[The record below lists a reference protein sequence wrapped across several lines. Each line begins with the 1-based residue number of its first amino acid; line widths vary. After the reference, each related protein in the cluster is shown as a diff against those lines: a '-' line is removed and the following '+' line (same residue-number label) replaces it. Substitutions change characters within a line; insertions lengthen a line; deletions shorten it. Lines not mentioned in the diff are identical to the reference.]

1 MILVTGATGNV
12 GREVVRQLQQAG
24 RRVRV
29 LTRSPEKVSF
39 PENVEIV
46 AGDLTAPETLKAALE
61 GVHKVFLIRV
71 PGSDHFPT
79 LAKQSGVGKIV
90 FLSSGAIGSPIE
102 NAIGRNH
109 LHTEEL
115 IRQSGV
121 KWVFLRPGAFMTNA
135 LQWAVSIRS
144 EGVVR
149 APFGDVGN
157 TPIDPRD
164 IAAVAAAALV
174 SPEHDG
180 KVYTLT
186 GPEILTPIE
195 QVQILGSV
203 LGRDL
208 RFEDIPEKIA
218 EENMKRFA
226 PPEIVESIFSL
237 TRAMRDNKNHRAHS
251 LTTTVEDVTGR
262 PAHTFR
268 QWATDYAGQFR

>member
-24 RRVRV
+24 RHVRV

-39 PENVEIV
+39 PEGVEIA
-46 AGDLTAPETLKAALE
+46 AGDLTDPETLKAALDA
-61 GVHKVFLIRV
+61 VHKVFLMRV
-71 PGSDHFPT
+71 PGSDNFST
-79 LAKQSGVGKIV
+79 LAKQSGVEEIV
-90 FLSSGAIGSPIE
+90 FLSSGAIDSPTE

-121 KWVFLRPGAFMTNA
+121 RWTFLRPGAFMTNA

-144 EGVVR
+144 EGVAR

-157 TPIDPRD
+157 APIDPRD
-164 IAAVAAAALV
+164 IAGAAATALV
-174 SPEHDG
+174 SPGHHG
-180 KVYTLT
+180 KVYMLT
-186 GPEILTPIE
+186 GPEVLTPIE

-208 RFEDIPEKIA
+208 RFENIPEKIA

-237 TRAMRDNKNHRAHS
+237 MRDNKIHVDS
-251 LTTTVEDVTGR
+251 PTTTVEDVTGR
-262 PAHTFR
+262 PSHTFR
-268 QWATDYAGQFR
+268 QWATDYAGLFR

>member
-12 GREVVRQLQQAG
+12 GREVVQQLQQAG
-24 RRVRV
+24 RHVRV

-39 PENVEIV
+39 PEDVEIA
-46 AGDLTAPETLKAALE
+46 AGDLTAPETLKTALD
-61 GVHKVFLIRV
+61 GVQKVFLLRV
-71 PGSDHFPT
+71 PGSDSFPT
-79 LAKQSGVGKIV
+79 LAKQSGVEEIV
-90 FLSSGAIGSPIE
+90 FLSSGAIDSPTE

-121 KWVFLRPGAFMTNA
+121 KWTFLRPGSFMSNT
-135 LQWAVSIRS
+135 LQWAGSIRA

-157 TPIDPRD
+157 APIDPRD
-164 IAAVAAAALV
+164 IAAVSATALV
-174 SPEHDG
+174 SSGHDG

-186 GPEILTPIE
+186 GPEVLTPVD

-208 RFEDIPEKIA
+208 RFENIPESVA
-218 EENMKRFA
+218 EENMKRFT

-237 TRAMRDNKNHRAHS
+237 IRDNKNHADS
-251 LTTTVEDVTGR
+251 PTTTVEDVTGR

-268 QWATDYAGQFR
+268 QWVSDYAELFR